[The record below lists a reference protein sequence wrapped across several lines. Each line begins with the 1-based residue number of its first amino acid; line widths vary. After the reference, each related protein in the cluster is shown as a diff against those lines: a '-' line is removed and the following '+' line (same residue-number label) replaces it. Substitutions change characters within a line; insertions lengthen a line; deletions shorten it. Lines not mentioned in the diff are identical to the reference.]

1 MFVCNSHR
9 LDVVQ
14 LGLIWPVISKENRP
28 ITVPTDL
35 LKCNMKTCLSVVL
48 EAGFY
53 CNSSG

>member
-1 MFVCNSHR
+1 MFVCNSQR